1 MNDFNTVRAS
11 YERRL
16 QAVRKANELNKT
28 IVFDALAAASITQ
41 VFVEFDGYGDSG
53 QIEGITAHMG
63 EPPKALPAPAATGA
77 SPAVQAAAAV
87 TLPKTR
93 LTLHQAPWNSEE
105 LGTYETTLQDAIEN
119 LCYGYLEQEHD
130 GWENNDG
137 AFGEFRFNVAERT
150 IELEFNGRFTDT
162 YTENHS
168 F

>member
-1 MNDFNTVRAS
+1 MSDFHTVMAS

-28 IVFDALAAASITQ
+28 IVFDALAAAGITEIT
-41 VFVEFDGYGDSG
+41 VTFDGYGDSG
-53 QIEGITAHMG
+53 QIEDITAHMG
-63 EPPKALPAPAATGA
+63 EAPKALPAPAATEA
-77 SPAVQAAAAV
+77 SPAAPAAAAIP
-87 TLPKTR
+87 LPKTR
-93 LTLHQAPWNSEE
+93 LTLHQAPWNREE
-105 LGTYETTLQDAIEN
+105 LGTYETTLQCAIED

-137 AFGEFRFNVAERT
+137 AFGEFRFNVAERS